1 MKLKIVLA
9 LILTNASVTLA
20 NEPPAAPVPDN
31 SIEQFKADIDHL
43 IQVAAMLK
51 GECIRDKNQ
60 KSCDQSEAIIRM
72 LRTNCG
78 RSSPIKKSS
87 TDTAG
92 LFESL
97 GKAVLNAYANAVGST
112 DKATTE

>member
-1 MKLKIVLA
+1 MKTGIALVLM
-9 LILTNASVTLA
+9 LININMAIADTTSTT
-20 NEPPAAPVPDN
+20 PAPEN
-31 SIEQFKADIDHL
+31 SIEQFKVDIDQL

-60 KSCDQSEAIIRM
+60 KSCDQSDAIIRM

-78 RSSPIKKSS
+78 RSSPIEKSS

-97 GKAVLNAYANAVGST
+97 GKAVLDAYANAVEST

>member
-1 MKLKIVLA
+1 MKLKLVLA
-9 LILTNASVTLA
+9 LLLNHASVVLA
-20 NEPPAAPVPDN
+20 NEPPAAPIPDN
-31 SIEQFKADIDHL
+31 SIEQFKADVDGL

-60 KSCDQSEAIIRM
+60 KSCDQSDAIIRM

-78 RSSPIKKSS
+78 RGSPIEKSL
-87 TDTAG
+87 TDTAA

-97 GKAVLNAYANAVGST
+97 GKAVLDAYANAVEST
-112 DKATTE
+112 DKAITE